1 VVQPALESKARLVN
15 TAATLR
21 SALAAYATLV
31 QSTPAP
37 TVDQA
42 QAANKTALE
51 AVALAQQTFVGQFW
65 TDPDLQL
72 FLASLPT

>member
-1 VVQPALESKARLVN
+1 VN

-21 SALAAYATLV
+21 IALAAYATLV

-37 TVDQA
+37 TVIQV

-51 AVALAQQTFVGQFW
+51 AVALAQQTLVGQFW
-65 TDPDLQL
+65 TDQALKQ
-72 FLASLPT
+72 FLAGLPAS